1 MVSTQLLWG
10 MMVFLSTIDQDVP
23 KIIIICLL
31 MLLIEVWCMVAKVL
45 EAIMIVL
52 FGISWPFNL
61 IKSIR
66 SKTTK
71 GKSLLF
77 IILIDIGYIF
87 GITSKFFSEA
97 FVWSTDWWIFAIYVT
112 NFMLVTADLIIYF
125 INKSRE
131 NNIEKT
137 A

>member
-1 MVSTQLLWG
+1 M
-10 MMVFLSTIDQDVP
+10 I
-23 KIIIICLL
+23 
-31 MLLIEVWCMVAKVL
+31 AKVL
-45 EAIMIVL
+45 EATMIIL

-61 IKSIR
+61 FKSIK

-77 IILIDIGYIF
+77 LILIDIGYIA
-87 GITSKFFSEA
+87 GITSKFFSTT
-97 FVWSTDWWIFAIYVT
+97 FVWATDWWIFVIYVI
-112 NFMLVTADLIIYF
+112 NFSFVTADLIVYF

-131 NNIEKT
+131 RNEVI